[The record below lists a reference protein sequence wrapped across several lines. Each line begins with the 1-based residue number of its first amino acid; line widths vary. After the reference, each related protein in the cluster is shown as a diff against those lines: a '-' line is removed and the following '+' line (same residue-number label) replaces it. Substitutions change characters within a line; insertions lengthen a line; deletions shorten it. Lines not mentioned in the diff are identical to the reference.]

1 MSIRIPAPS
10 LATEVL
16 PDLPQGGVRP
26 AAVALAPLPPLPVPS
41 GVPVLEPGK
50 LFTVINDTRSR
61 AWCGPTAVAAI
72 TGAPVSLVRDCFR
85 LARFGSHW
93 RDRPR
98 SPPIMGT
105 RDREVEHAMRS
116 LGFHGHWQTV
126 PGNPTLAAFLES
138 RQGLLRSHPTIVC
151 VTRHYVAVS
160 GWLFCDTFTE
170 GQVVDADD
178 APRRSKR
185 VKRVF
190 VVTGRSAA
198 MADIPRK

>member
-1 MSIRIPAPS
+1 MSIRIPVSS
-10 LATEVL
+10 LVTEVL
-16 PDLPQGGVRP
+16 PDLPRGDIRP
-26 AAVALAPLPPLPVPS
+26 A
-41 GVPVLEPGK
+41 LEPGK

-72 TGAPVSLVRDCFR
+72 TGAPVSVVRDCLR

-93 RDRPR
+93 VDRPR

-105 RDREVEHAMRS
+105 RDHEVEHAMRS

-138 RQGLLRSHPTIVC
+138 RQGLLRTHPTIIQ

-160 GWLFCDTFTE
+160 GWLFCDTFTKGE
-170 GQVVDADD
+170 VVDADD
-178 APRRSKR
+178 APGRRKR

-190 VVTGRSAA
+190 IVTGRSAA
-198 MADIPRK
+198 VTDIPRK